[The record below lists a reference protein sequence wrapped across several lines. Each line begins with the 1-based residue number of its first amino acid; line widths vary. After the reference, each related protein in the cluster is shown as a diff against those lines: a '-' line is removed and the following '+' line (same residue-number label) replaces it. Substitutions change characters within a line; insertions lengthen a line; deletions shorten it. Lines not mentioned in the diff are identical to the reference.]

1 MKPQILIVDDEDNHR
16 LMLRAHL
23 SAEGY
28 QVQEA
33 ADGTQAVQAV
43 SNRVF
48 DLILLDVRMPGMDG
62 TEALQEIVR
71 VSPGTPVVMMTA
83 YGSIESAVA
92 CLKLGAEDYLTKPLD
107 VDELLIKVSKALDVK
122 RLKEENVLQKEA
134 LGTRFDF
141 SSMVGSSPAMQSLF
155 ETLSLVAP
163 SDATVLLLGESGTG
177 KEVVAR
183 AIHQNSPRRHR
194 PMVKVSC
201 AALPETLLESE
212 LFGHEKGAF
221 TGAVSRKRGRFELAQ
236 GGTLLLDEIGEMTP
250 PTQAKLLRVLQ
261 EREFEPLGSERTIQ
275 VDVRILAATNRDLA
289 DEVSQARFR
298 EDLYWRLNVVSVT
311 LPPLRER
318 REDIPSLAEHF
329 LKAYAEKNQKMV
341 RAFTPGVMNLFTR
354 YGWPGNVRELEN
366 VVERGVV
373 LSRQD
378 RIGLEA
384 LPRPLQELAGP
395 QQESQG
401 IHVGLTLRDMER
413 EMIVQTLRETGGNRT
428 QAASILGISRKTLLN
443 KIKEYGIQG

>member
-1 MKPQILIVDDEDNHR
+1 MKHSILIVDDEENHR

-23 SAEGY
+23 GGEGY
-28 QVQEA
+28 RVQEA
-33 ADGTQAVQAV
+33 ADGARAVQAV
-43 SNRVF
+43 SEGLF
-48 DLILLDVRMPGMDG
+48 DLILLDVRMPGMNG
-62 TEALQEIVR
+62 MEALQEIVR
-71 VSPGTPVVMMTA
+71 VSPGTPVIMMTA

-107 VDELLIKVSKALDVK
+107 MEELLIKVTKALDVK
-122 RLKEENVLQKEA
+122 KLREENVLHREA

-141 SSMVGSSPAMQSLF
+141 SSIIGSSPKMDALM
-155 ETLSLVAP
+155 ETLTLVAP

-201 AALPETLLESE
+201 AALPETLLEGE

-236 GGTLLLDEIGEMTP
+236 GGTLCLDEIGELAP

-289 DEVSQARFR
+289 VEVSEGRFR

-318 REDIPSLAEHF
+318 REDILLLAEHF
-329 LKAYAEKNQKMV
+329 LKIYAEKNRKMV
-341 RAFTPGVMNLFTR
+341 RGFTPGVMNLFMR

-366 VVERGVV
+366 VVERGVI
-373 LSRQD
+373 LSRED

-384 LPRPLQELAGP
+384 LPRPLQEMAAP
-395 QQESQG
+395 NEESQS
-401 IHVGLTLRDMER
+401 IRVGLSLRDVER
-413 EMIVQTLRETGGNRT
+413 EMIAQTLRETGGNRT
-428 QAASILGISRKTLLN
+428 QAAAILGISRKTLLN
-443 KIKEYGIQG
+443 KIKEYGI